1 MYDMEELLPIVGK
14 LAEKYTGIDSTS
26 ITYEKAEQL
35 MEAVLYCIREAEDEK
50 PYSLATG
57 ERVSAQEMYRFG
69 KAAVERKVQ
78 EALGLYHEIL
88 PEFSSYGNLCL
99 KETFLNGLPE
109 FFRWYDIEFDPQNTI
124 LTLDYS
130 VLRELASYTGIDKI
144 YEFLV
149 CIRLEQRFLRV
160 FPEDYVKGVLRQYYG
175 KETDMVDNI
184 CEIFLLAV
192 AGHVLIGKS
201 LVEKLQEAD
210 YQKLWYY
217 LQKTDM
223 AEVADRLRELVGKL
237 VERYCENSGELL
249 EYLTGTLNSVAVR
262 LKNTSVYG
270 ELSPYPACTVTIF

>member
-130 VLRELASYTGIDKI
+130 VLRELASYT
-144 YEFLV
+144 LS
-149 CIRLEQRFLRV
+149 
-160 FPEDYVKGVLRQYYG
+160 
-175 KETDMVDNI
+175 
-184 CEIFLLAV
+184 
-192 AGHVLIGKS
+192 LIH
-201 LVEKLQEAD
+201 
-210 YQKLWYY
+210 
-217 LQKTDM
+217 
-223 AEVADRLRELVGKL
+223 
-237 VERYCENSGELL
+237 
-249 EYLTGTLNSVAVR
+249 
-262 LKNTSVYG
+262 
-270 ELSPYPACTVTIF
+270 I